1 LDDQTAQH
9 MTCCECAEP
18 ATRKCLGIL
27 DDKEIDDL
35 CTKLQRANALNW
47 SRVLKLANVGG
58 ERRVAMMM
66 DQLSGSAV
74 PAGVDPKTVFLTSS
88 QLQQVRMMLERTRA
102 ECDECYCDRCYKDLH
117 SNGKRAM
124 HR

>member
-1 LDDQTAQH
+1 
-9 MTCCECAEP
+9 M
-18 ATRKCLGIL
+18 
-27 DDKEIDDL
+27 EIDDL
-35 CTKLQRANALNW
+35 CSKLQRANALNW
-47 SRVLKLANVGG
+47 TRVLKLANVGG